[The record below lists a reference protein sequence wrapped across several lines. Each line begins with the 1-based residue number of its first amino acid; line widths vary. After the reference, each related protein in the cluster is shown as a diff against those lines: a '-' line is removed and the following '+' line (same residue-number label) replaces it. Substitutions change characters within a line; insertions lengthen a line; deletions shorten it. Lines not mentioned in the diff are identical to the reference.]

1 MGAYEWLQNKVQGLV
16 WGGMDDDAREKVIEK
31 RRDYRRGKQ
40 ARQLEVRNGADD
52 NVTVN
57 FIGLVVNRAVT
68 MLFGKGVE
76 FDLPGEGD
84 TPQSKYIK
92 ATWDAN
98 KQEILL
104 HKIALLGAEDG
115 TWYVKMVP
123 DGIVGRDGKTYTRL
137 VPQDPKMVTIK
148 TKPDDIEYVVMYTIR
163 WTGIKDGKETQF
175 KQEIRRKEESDLWE
189 WQDFYQPKGVAK
201 WEPVADPETWEYD
214 FAPMIHCQNLPDPL
228 SPYGEPDVTNDV
240 INLQDKLNFNA
251 SNMSKIIRYYAHP
264 KTIFSGVAK
273 SEVAD
278 EPGKAIFLPTPDA
291 KGYNLEMVS
300 DLTSSFNYL
309 QFMRQALF
317 SITQTVDITSFADK
331 IGALTNFGLRVLYM
345 DALARLQTKQ
355 ELYGDA
361 LIEINRRLSVIGK
374 VGTDGGEIIWP
385 DVLPVDDAGQTAA
398 LEADQRMGIASKQT
412 IATKRNYVWE
422 DEKERIDAD
431 KKEDEQ
437 NNGNMGQLFLKQ
449 FTKGM

>member
-16 WGGMDDDAREKVIEK
+16 WGGMEDEAREKVIET
-31 RRDYRRGKQ
+31 RRKYRKGEQR
-40 ARQLEVRNGADD
+40 RQLEVKNGADD

-68 MLFGKGVE
+68 MLFGKGVT

-115 TWYVKMVP
+115 TCYVKLDP
-123 DGIVGRDGKTYTRL
+123 GGIVGRDGETYTRL

-148 TKPDDIEYVVMYTIR
+148 TKPDDIEYVTMYTIR
-163 WTGIKDGKETQF
+163 WTGIREGKETQF
-175 KQEIRRKEESDLWE
+175 KQEIRRKEGSDLWE
-189 WQDFYQPKGVAK
+189 WQDFYQPKGSAK
-201 WEPVADPETWEYD
+201 WEPVNEPQTWEYD
-214 FAPMIHCQNLPDPL
+214 FAPMHHWQNMPDPL

-264 KTIFSGVAK
+264 KTIISGVAK
-273 SEVAD
+273 SDIAD
-278 EPGKAIFLPTPDA
+278 EPGKAIFLPTAEA
-291 KGYNLEMVS
+291 KAYNLEMNS
-300 DLTSSFNYL
+300 DLASSFNYL

-317 SITQTVDITSFADK
+317 SITQSVDISSFADK

-345 DALARLQTKQ
+345 DALSRLQTKQ

-374 VGTDGGEIIWP
+374 VGTDGGEVVWP
-385 DVLPVDDAGQTAA
+385 DVLPVDEVSQISA
-398 LEADQRMGIASKQT
+398 LEGDQRMGVVSKQT
-412 IATKRNYVWE
+412 IATERGYKWDE
-422 DEKERIDAD
+422 EKERIDKD
-431 KKEDEQ
+431 KQEDEQ
-437 NNGNMGQLFLKQ
+437 NNGNIGQFFLNK